1 MKNVFLSLAL
11 AAFLLVGFNSASYAF
26 TTVSAGYSS
35 VINDDDPPKAVKAEA
50 KDAKTA
56 ECKDKAKST
65 ECKDAK
71 AKDGKSCCPTA
82 KSGCAK
88 SCAGSTSCSKDKKP
102 EKK

>member
-1 MKNVFLSLAL
+1 MKNIFLSIAL
-11 AAFLLVGFNSASYAF
+11 AAFLLVGFNTVSYAAAS
-26 TTVSAGYSS
+26 VGYSV
-35 VINDDDPPKAVKAEA
+35 VINDDDPPKAAKAEA
-50 KDAKTA
+50 KDTKTTD
-56 ECKDKAKST
+56 CKDKAHKA

-71 AKDGKSCCPTA
+71 AKDGKSCCPSS